1 MSTYR
6 KYNAVSD
13 QAAFNKKMKLLEDNR
28 QCLKCEKLFPSK
40 SKQNRLCE
48 KCRERIKE
56 NGW

>member
-13 QAAFNKKMKLLEDNR
+13 QAAFNKMMKKLEAER
-28 QCLKCEKLFPSK
+28 QCLKCEKQFWSK